1 VVSLEGGN
9 LVVFYYMYFIV
20 SEIKPGI
27 RGGGAPVI
35 GKNQ

>member
-9 LVVFYYMYFIV
+9 LVLFYYMYFIV

-27 RGGGAPVI
+27 RGDGGLL
-35 GKNQ
+35 